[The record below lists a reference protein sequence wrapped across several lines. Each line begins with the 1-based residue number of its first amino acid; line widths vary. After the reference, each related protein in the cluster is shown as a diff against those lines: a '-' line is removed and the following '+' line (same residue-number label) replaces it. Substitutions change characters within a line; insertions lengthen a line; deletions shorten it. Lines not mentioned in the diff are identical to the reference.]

1 MHFNRVRPHFTM
13 TAVWLCAAVPVLAQ
27 APGSVELD
35 TRMIPVDG
43 HAMRVRT
50 AGLETRVPGQPIVVF
65 ENGGGS
71 AIESWGTVP
80 GRVAAFAPVVAYDRS
95 TVGRSEWDG
104 EVGTPSHV
112 TERLRALLAA
122 VGAEPPYILVGWSW
136 GGDLI
141 RYHAGLH
148 PDDIAGLVYVDP
160 AGHSPAAQLR
170 VLEVIGYGEDA
181 YVAYVKALRH
191 YFGNAEQADRAESES
206 TTEIYERRIEPEYGP
221 VPAVPT
227 TVILSGRHEE
237 VSAALMEQAG
247 LEEPLPQFG
256 LEYHEVN
263 LRDRIDRLSEWMLG
277 APEGLFIVASNRGH
291 AVHQEDPD
299 LVVDAIRRVT
309 FPDVL
314 GQLRAALDEGGP
326 DAVISTYERLT
337 RTYPPDRINEFQL
350 NTLGYELLRE
360 NNTEAAIRLFER
372 NVEAWPEAPN
382 PYDSLGEAYEA
393 AGRNEDAR
401 RSYARAVELA
411 GAQGHPNLE
420 SFRANLERVK
430 GKLERP

>member
-1 MHFNRVRPHFTM
+1 
-13 TAVWLCAAVPVLAQ
+13 
-27 APGSVELD
+27 
-35 TRMIPVDG
+35 MIPVDG
-43 HAMRVRT
+43 HAMRVQT

-71 AIESWGTVP
+71 SIESWGKVP
-80 GRVAAFAPVVAYDRS
+80 GLVAGFSPVVVYDRS

-104 EVGTPSHV
+104 EVGSPSHV
-112 TERLRALLAA
+112 AKTLRALLAA

-136 GGDLI
+136 GGDLN

-170 VLEVIGYGEDA
+170 VLAAIGDGEDA
-181 YVAYVKALRH
+181 YVAYLKAMRE
-191 YFGNAEQADRAESES
+191 YSEKEGPAAQAEAEYIMDS
-206 TTEIYERRIEPEYGP
+206 YERRIEPDYEP
-221 VPAVPT
+221 APAVPT
-227 TVILSGRHEE
+227 TVILAGRPM
-237 VSAALMEQAG
+237 VLSAAEMEQAG

-256 LEYHEVN
+256 LEYHAVD

-299 LVVDAIRRVT
+299 LVVDANRRVT
-309 FPDVL
+309 FPDVP

-326 DAVISTYERLT
+326 DAVVSTYVRLT
-337 RTYPPDRINEFQL
+337 RTYPPERFNEFQL
-350 NTLGYELLRE
+350 NILGYELLRDGD
-360 NNTEAAIRLFER
+360 TEAAIRLFER
-372 NVEAWPEAPN
+372 NVEAWPDSPN
-382 PYDSLGEAYEA
+382 PYNSLGDAYDA
-393 AGRNEDAR
+393 AGRIDNAR

-411 GAQGHPNLE
+411 EAQDHPNLE

-430 GKLERP
+430 GKLDRH